1 MPSVIWPTPKSQTTL
16 AKLQGVNIL
25 DVLNLIKVWTCNTVP
40 VKCYDCVE
48 LYHLVRSIVKVL
60 KRL

>member
-1 MPSVIWPTPKSQTTL
+1 MPSVIWPTQKSQTL

-25 DVLNLIKVWTCNTVP
+25 DVLHLIKVWKCNTVP
-40 VKCYDCVE
+40 VKCHDCVE